1 MHELAITRSLLEIA
15 LDKAGQAKATR
26 IGSIRLRIGRL
37 SGYVPEAVEQN
48 FRMLTP
54 GTLAEGAALE
64 LEWMPLRCRC
74 RQCGRE
80 HDATPEDCSCPG
92 CGAADFTITGGR
104 EMFIESMEVE
114 T

>member
-1 MHELAITRSLLEIA
+1 VHELAITRSLLQIA
-15 LDKAGQAKATR
+15 LDKAGQAQARR
-26 IGSIRLRIGRL
+26 IGSIKLRIGRL

-48 FRMLTP
+48 FRLLVP
-54 GTLAEGAALE
+54 GTIAEGAALV

-74 RQCGRE
+74 KECGHE
-80 HDATPEDCSCPG
+80 HDATPQDCSCPA
-92 CGAADFTITGGR
+92 CGAVGFTITGGR